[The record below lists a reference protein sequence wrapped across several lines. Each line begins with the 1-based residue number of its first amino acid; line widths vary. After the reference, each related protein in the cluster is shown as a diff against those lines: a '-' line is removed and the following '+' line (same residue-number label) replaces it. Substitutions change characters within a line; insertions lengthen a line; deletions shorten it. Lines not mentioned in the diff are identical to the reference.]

1 MKLDN
6 KFEIPRLCKNSA
18 LLIVFVI
25 VQLLAIIIAILLN
38 QGDFLEKLGAV
49 TFYCQWWALL
59 SVALLCCFR
68 QMINKQT
75 LSVAILLSVVCCV
88 IPFIVIEL
96 VTQLYVQ
103 GKEVLDWE
111 RFISFGTIVLIFTL
125 MSLRLFGAFSLIEQR
140 GIAES
145 EMRVQ
150 ALQSRI
156 RPHFLFNCLNSISEL
171 IHSQPT
177 QAEQAVDNL
186 SMLFRAGIESDVK
199 FHSLESELSLCK
211 RYVELEAW
219 RLAERLSIDWQVDV
233 ANQRS
238 CELPK
243 LILQP
248 LIENAI
254 VHGVMPN
261 GRIRIKVDIRETKK
275 DVSILVENAKRSDH
289 SNKSQSKGNGIALD
303 NIRERLFVLYD
314 DQQSFRISDGNDRY
328 KVIMRLPKRVL
339 EANS

>member
-1 MKLDN
+1 M
-6 KFEIPRLCKNSA
+6 
-18 LLIVFVI
+18 
-25 VQLLAIIIAILLN
+25 
-38 QGDFLEKLGAV
+38 
-49 TFYCQWWALL
+49 
-59 SVALLCCFR
+59 
-68 QMINKQT
+68 
-75 LSVAILLSVVCCV
+75 
-88 IPFIVIEL
+88 
-96 VTQLYVQ
+96 
-103 GKEVLDWE
+103 
-111 RFISFGTIVLIFTL
+111 
-125 MSLRLFGAFSLIEQR
+125 
-140 GIAES
+140 
-145 EMRVQ
+145 
-150 ALQSRI
+150 
-156 RPHFLFNCLNSISEL
+156 
-171 IHSQPT
+171 
-177 QAEQAVDNL
+177 
-186 SMLFRAGIESDVK
+186 
-199 FHSLESELSLCK
+199 
-211 RYVELEAW
+211 ELETW